1 MFGPEIIRI
10 NQLIKT
16 ARSAVSNFENVTL
29 VVRRRV
35 HFQVFLVYFWLL
47 HSLQKE
53 VF

>member
-35 HFQVFLVYFWLL
+35 HFQVFLVIFLVAPL
-47 HSLQKE
+47 PPKE